1 MKANNLHLRRF
12 GRRRTR
18 EREREERDK
27 RERFLRGK
35 ALSVQ
40 EKHAASA
47 DFHCMAYIVF

>member
-18 EREREERDK
+18 ERERDK

>member
-1 MKANNLHLRRF
+1 MKANHLHLRRF

-18 EREREERDK
+18 EREREKDK